1 MYDII
6 STVVVVL
13 LISAVISGLIHW
25 QVTRAE
31 RDKDDWDE

>member
-6 STVVVVL
+6 STVIVVL
-13 LISAVISGLIHW
+13 LVSAVVSGLIHW

-31 RDKDDWDE
+31 KDDEDE